1 VRCFNS
7 PSTHPWLARFL
18 AKNGP
23 RASVPQ
29 CELGKA
35 GVQFWADTT
44 TDMKQL
50 LDPMHK
56 ENPEL
61 RASHLVTALIGA
73 HTSAHPELGQY
84 VQRRPSS
91 LARLESLPGGRPCA
105 PRQARTM
112 PASYALLGHDELQP

>member
-61 RASHLVTALIGA
+61 PRFAFGHSLDRRSHKRTSRTGAVCSKAPIFLGTFGVFTGRSAMRAKAGKDN
-73 HTSAHPELGQY
+73 
-84 VQRRPSS
+84 
-91 LARLESLPGGRPCA
+91 ARILRITW
-105 PRQARTM
+105 PR
-112 PASYALLGHDELQP
+112 